1 MYVNEC
7 TFLCSTTKIVMY
19 VIKVKQQ
26 YGTVIAY
33 NIDYSQAVVIIIFE
47 SRNGRA
53 KY

>member
-1 MYVNEC
+1 
-7 TFLCSTTKIVMY
+7 MY
-19 VIKVKQQ
+19 VIKVKPQ